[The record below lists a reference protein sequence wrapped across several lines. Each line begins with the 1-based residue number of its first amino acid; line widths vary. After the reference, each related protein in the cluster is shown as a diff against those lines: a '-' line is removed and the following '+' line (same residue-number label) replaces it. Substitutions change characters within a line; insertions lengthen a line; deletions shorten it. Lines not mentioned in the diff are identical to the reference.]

1 MAGGGFKIRGSGRR
15 RLARKLLITQ
25 TLMNKRKKKIRLLL
39 VDDHP
44 VVRRGMRS
52 CLEGIRHVEVV
63 DEAVDG
69 KRGPGRR

>member
-1 MAGGGFKIRGSGRR
+1 
-15 RLARKLLITQ
+15 
-25 TLMNKRKKKIRLLL
+25 MNKRKKKIRLLL

-69 KRGPGRR
+69 KEAMEKVKALTPDIVLHGHRHAGTT